1 MFHVVGFQD
10 AMGRRGPM
18 AQGDTA
24 VPLNTLHLLYKSL
37 PLQASLPRPPP
48 ALLQAPRALVSS
60 VISLPLV
67 LIPDSAT
74 GSLDDLGQAFTLLI
88 WKREINDNVVSHG
101 GAFSSVPPPQELL
114 LTSPESIPIS

>member
-10 AMGRRGPM
+10 AIGLRGPM

-24 VPLNTLHLLYKSL
+24 VPLNTLHLLSKL
-37 PLQASLPRPPP
+37 LLLQASLPRPPP
-48 ALLQAPRALVSS
+48 ALLRAPRALMSS

-74 GSLDDLGQAFTLLI
+74 G
-88 WKREINDNVVSHG
+88 
-101 GAFSSVPPPQELL
+101 
-114 LTSPESIPIS
+114 